1 MELSQFVSCKTLA
14 TNMHLN
20 WKWISFQAKMHIYYA
35 ENFAENILL
44 KEK

>member
-1 MELSQFVSCKTLA
+1 MELSQFVSCKMLA
-14 TNMHLN
+14 TNMHSN
-20 WKWISFQAKMHIYYA
+20 WKWISFQAKMLFYYA